1 MAVYTEVS
9 DEQITAHLTLYDI
22 GELHALKGI
31 AGGVENSN
39 YLLTTDAGNFILT
52 LYEKRVEAAD
62 LPFFL
67 GLMEHLSQ
75 RGINCPLPIRMKN
88 GEALGELAGRPAAI
102 ISYLDGFEVRR
113 PQPSH
118 CRQVGEALAQMHLAG
133 NGFSLTRRNGL
144 TLEDWRPLFEKSK
157 ARADEVRPG
166 LAAMIA
172 AELDF
177 LEGAWRR
184 DLPEGVIHADLF
196 TDNVF
201 FLKGELSGIID
212 FYFACNDL
220 LAYDLATCLNAWC
233 FESNH
238 QFNTTKARALI
249 RGYRSVRPLEAGET
263 EALPMLCRG
272 SALRFLL
279 TRLYDWLNVPPGA
292 LVTPKDPAEYIT
304 KLKFHQGIDSAA
316 LYGLEEA

>member
-9 DEQITAHLTLYDI
+9 DEQISAHLAQYDI

-39 YLLTTDAGNFILT
+39 YLLTTDGGSFILT
-52 LYEKRVEAAD
+52 LYEKRVDPAD

-113 PQPSH
+113 PQPVH
-118 CRQVGEALAQMHLAG
+118 CHQVGEALAQMHLAG
-133 NGFSLTRRNGL
+133 EGFDLTRRNGL
-144 TLEDWRPLFEKSK
+144 TLEDWRPLFERSQT
-157 ARADEVRPG
+157 RADEVQQG
-166 LAAMIA
+166 LAGLIS

-177 LEGAWRR
+177 LEAEWRR
-184 DLPEGVIHADLF
+184 DLPVGVIHADLF

-238 QFNTTKARALI
+238 HFNTTKARALI
-249 RGYRSVRPLEAGET
+249 RGYSTVRPLEPGEI

-279 TRLYDWLNVPPGA
+279 TRLYDWLNVPDGA
-292 LVTPKDPAEYIT
+292 LVRPKDPLEYWK
-304 KLKFHQGIDSAA
+304 KLRFHQQVSTVAA
-316 LYGLEEA
+316 YGLDP

>member
-9 DEQITAHLTLYDI
+9 DDQITAHLAHYDI

-39 YLLTTDAGNFILT
+39 YLLATDAGNFILT
-52 LYEKRVEAAD
+52 LYEKRVDPAD

-67 GLMEHLSQ
+67 GLMEHLAGNGLS
-75 RGINCPLPIRMKN
+75 CPLPVHMKN
-88 GEALGELAGRPAAI
+88 GEALGMLAGRPAAI

-113 PQPSH
+113 PQPDH
-118 CRQVGEALAQMHLAG
+118 CRQVGEVLARMHLAG
-133 NGFSLTRRNGL
+133 EGFALTRRNGL
-144 TLEDWRPLFEKSK
+144 TLEDWRPLFERSGS
-157 ARADEVRPG
+157 RANEVQPG
-166 LAAMIA
+166 LAEFITR
-172 AELDF
+172 ELDF
-177 LEGAWRR
+177 LEANWRR
-184 DLPEGVIHADLF
+184 DLPDGVIHADLF

-201 FLKGELSGIID
+201 FLKGKLSGIID

-238 QFNTTKARALI
+238 QFNTTKARAMI
-249 RGYRSVRPLEAGET
+249 RGYTSVRVLEAVELD
-263 EALPMLCRG
+263 ALPMLCRG

-292 LVTPKDPAEYIT
+292 LVTPKDPGEYIA
-304 KLKFHQGIDSAA
+304 KLKFHQGIERAG
-316 LYGLEEA
+316 LYGVDA

>member
-9 DEQITAHLTLYDI
+9 DEQISAYLAQYDI

-39 YLLTTDAGNFILT
+39 YLLTTDGGSFILT
-52 LYEKRVEAAD
+52 LYEKRVDPAD

-75 RGINCPLPIRMKN
+75 KGINCPLPIRMKN

-113 PQPSH
+113 PQPEH

-133 NGFSLTRRNGL
+133 EGFDLTRRNGL
-144 TLEDWRPLFEKSK
+144 TLEDWRPLFERSQI
-157 ARADEVRPG
+157 RADEVQDG
-166 LAAMIA
+166 LAALIG

-177 LEGAWRR
+177 LEAEWRR
-184 DLPEGVIHADLF
+184 DLPVGIIHADLF

-238 QFNTTKARALI
+238 HFNTTKARALI
-249 RGYRSVRPLEAGET
+249 RGYRSVRQLEPGEV

-292 LVTPKDPAEYIT
+292 LVTPKNPSEYIA
-304 KLKFHQGIDSAA
+304 KLKFHQGIEKAS
-316 LYGLEEA
+316 LYGLEE